1 MDKIDAALKDF
12 RDMDELSSRFS
23 IIHRL
28 NPLAKFII
36 TVYYIM
42 MVVSC
47 DKYDLNR
54 LAIMVVYPITM
65 FGLSDSSFKSFVHK
79 LRFVL
84 PLVMAVGIINPFLD
98 HTKLLTIGQFTVTG
112 GLVSMIT
119 LMLKG
124 IFSLMASYI
133 LVATT
138 EFDALMAALRKI
150 HVPGVIVTLMLL
162 TYRYIAI
169 MMEEV
174 SVMTMAYKLRAPGQ
188 KGIHYSAWGSFLGQL
203 LLRSMDRAGEIFS
216 AMTLRGFDGSYIYA
230 HVEGLHARDLVYITL
245 SFASLLIFRMYDVA
259 SMLGK
264 LWIR

>member
-1 MDKIDAALKDF
+1 MDKIDSALRDF
-12 RDMDELSSRFS
+12 RDMDELSSRSS

-47 DKYDLNR
+47 DKYDFNR
-54 LAIMVVYPITM
+54 LAIMVLYPVFM
-65 FGLSDSSFKSFVHK
+65 FGLSDSSFATFVRK
-79 LRFVL
+79 LKYVL
-84 PLVMAVGIINPFLD
+84 PLVVAVGIINPFLD
-98 HTKLLTIGQFTVTG
+98 HTEVLRIGQFTVTG

-124 IFSLMASYI
+124 VFSLMASYI

-138 EFDALMAALRKI
+138 EFDVLMAALRKI
-150 HVPGVIVTLMLL
+150 HVPGIIVTLMLL

-203 LLRSMDRAGEIFS
+203 LLRSMDRAEEIYS
-216 AMTLRGFDGSYIYA
+216 AMALRGFDGNFIYA
-230 HVEGLHARDLVYITL
+230 HVDKMHFRDLVYITV
-245 SFASLLIFRMYDVA
+245 SIASVYILRMYDIA
-259 SMLGK
+259 SWLGR
-264 LWIR
+264 LFV